1 MQAGLLEFANDP
13 YRLPRNG
20 MQEREEALGQRK
32 RFGQM
37 LYAANERAPA
47 RADAVRV
54 VGVGAG
60 YGRASVYVRCALPV
74 ASRPSRC
81 LTNRSEWGHKSLCRV
96 ICRSRRSFQRAES
109 VLSWVPPVGR
119 GSLGLMP

>member
-47 RADAVRV
+47 RAD
-54 VGVGAG
+54 GPL
-60 YGRASVYVRCALPV
+60 GRRSGRWCGRWLWSRQRLRSVCAACSSSALALSDESV
-74 ASRPSRC
+74 
-81 LTNRSEWGHKSLCRV
+81 EWA

-109 VLSWVPPVGR
+109 VLSGVPPVGR